1 MNIQIRKLRP
11 DESNAYREIRLA
23 CLKNYP
29 ENFGSNYED
38 EMVKEKLFFQGHI
51 EQSDADNFVIGA
63 NNNGKIIGISGFNRY
78 ENIKT
83 KHRGR
88 IIQVYVD
95 PEYQGQN
102 IGSNII
108 RSTINE
114 AFKISGIEQIEI
126 DVLTTNKKAENVY
139 KKIGFEE
146 YGLQKNFLKIGNTY
160 YHHKMMM
167 IFKDEYIS
175 S

>member
-1 MNIQIRKLRP
+1 MNIQIRKLQP
-11 DESNAYREIRLA
+11 NESISYREIRLT

-29 ENFGSNYED
+29 ENFGSNYLD
-38 EMVKEKLFFQGHI
+38 EKVKEKLFFQGHI
-51 EQSDADNFVIGA
+51 EQSNPDNFVIGA
-63 NNNGKIIGISGFNRY
+63 FYKGSLMGISGFNRY
-78 ENIKT
+78 DNIKT

-102 IGSNII
+102 IGSSII
-108 RSTINE
+108 KPTLVE

-126 DVLTTNKKAENVY
+126 DVLTTNTKAEMVY
-139 KKIGFEE
+139 NKIGFKE
-146 YGLQKNFLKIGNTY
+146 YGVQKNFLKIGSTY
-160 YHHKMMM
+160 YDCKMMV
-167 IFKDEYIS
+167 IFKDQYIS